1 MVWLLPSSQSSGSCR
16 HIRHFINS
24 EHSRFCH
31 AYCTTLSYSCW
42 SGLHTFPIQL
52 RGECCFF
59 AYFFFLHSTSNLTY
73 CLRKRTLGVRASW
86 LGSHEHSVAHE
97 MWVVGSLRPQLII
110 YIPIHPFSRQ
120 GLTNYFL
127 RVCLFLFVW
136 VLAWMYVCNYLCA
149 WCPRKPKVIG
159 TPGPGVTL

>member
-1 MVWLLPSSQSSGSCR
+1 MSKSYCSFLKACKFDCLLDSVQILYHGIKTPHGLAVAQLSELRLLQTHQTLHKFRTFQILSCVLY
-16 HIRHFINS
+16 HFVLLLLIW
-24 EHSRFCH
+24 F
-31 AYCTTLSYSCW
+31 AYLSYTTQRRMLLFC
-42 SGLHTFPIQL
+42 L
-52 RGECCFF
+52 
-59 AYFFFLHSTSNLTY
+59 FFFLHSTSNLTY

-127 RVCLFLFVW
+127 RVCLFLFV
-136 VLAWMYVCNYLCA
+136 
-149 WCPRKPKVIG
+149 
-159 TPGPGVTL
+159 